1 MTEFES
7 AGSSIVEQR
16 QYTDEEMH
24 ALIDG
29 TMTDF
34 DEGDLVSG
42 VVVKVE
48 RDEVLLDIGY
58 KSEGVIPARELSI
71 RKDANPADIVSCG
84 DEIEALVLQK
94 EDKDGRL
101 ILSKKRAEYERAW
114 TKIEEKFT
122 SGENVEGEVIEVVKG
137 GLILDIGLR
146 GFLPASLVDLR
157 RVKDLA
163 AYTGTR
169 LEARVIEMDR
179 NRNNVVLSRRVVL
192 EEGRKH
198 ERAEILGKLQKGMI
212 LPGNVSSIV
221 DFGAFVDLGGI
232 DGLVHISELSWSH
245 VNHPSEVV
253 KVGDPVNVQV
263 LDVDL
268 SRERIS
274 LGLKQTQEDPWKMLV
289 KNFPVGS
296 IIEGTVTKLVPFG
309 AFVELGDG
317 VEGLVH
323 ISEMAKGHVETPDQ
337 VTAVGQKVHV
347 KVQDVDLERRRI
359 SLSMRAAAETLGIE
373 IEITGG
379 SEDADEAAD
388 EAGTEAVTV
397 LDTDGDGTP
406 DTVVDV
412 IDVDGDGQADIVEVT
427 TAIDV
432 DGDGVVDAVETVTA
446 MDLDGDGD
454 ADVVEVTTAMDTDG
468 DGEIDT
474 VVTAT
479 DLDGDGEVDI
489 ITVEAAV
496 DTDGDGVA
504 DSVVEAVAVVEA
516 EEADAAD
523 EDAEKAAE

>member
-1 MTEFES
+1 ME
-7 AGSSIVEQR
+7 
-16 QYTDEEMH
+16 
-24 ALIDG
+24 ALIDA
-29 TMTDF
+29 TMTDVE
-34 DEGDLVSG
+34 EGELVTG
-42 VVVKVE
+42 TVVRVE

-71 RKDANPADIVSCG
+71 RRDANPAEIVSNG

-114 TKIEEKFT
+114 SKIEEKFE

-157 RVKDLA
+157 RVKDLST
-163 AYTGTR
+163 YLGDT

-192 EEGRKH
+192 EEGRKT

-212 LPGNVSSIV
+212 LPGTVSSIV

-274 LGLKQTQEDPWKMLV
+274 LGLKQTTEDPWKQLV
-289 KNFPVGS
+289 KNYPIGAIV
-296 IIEGTVTKLVPFG
+296 EGTVTKLVPFG

-317 VEGLVH
+317 IEGLVH

-337 VTAVGQKVHV
+337 VATVGQKVHV
-347 KVQDVDLERRRI
+347 KVMDVDTERRRI
-359 SLSMRAAAETLGIE
+359 SLSMRSAAETLGIE
-373 IEITGG
+373 
-379 SEDADEAAD
+379 
-388 EAGTEAVTV
+388 
-397 LDTDGDGTP
+397 
-406 DTVVDV
+406 
-412 IDVDGDGQADIVEVT
+412 
-427 TAIDV
+427 
-432 DGDGVVDAVETVTA
+432 
-446 MDLDGDGD
+446 
-454 ADVVEVTTAMDTDG
+454 
-468 DGEIDT
+468 
-474 VVTAT
+474 
-479 DLDGDGEVDI
+479 
-489 ITVEAAV
+489 
-496 DTDGDGVA
+496 
-504 DSVVEAVAVVEA
+504 
-516 EEADAAD
+516 
-523 EDAEKAAE
+523 